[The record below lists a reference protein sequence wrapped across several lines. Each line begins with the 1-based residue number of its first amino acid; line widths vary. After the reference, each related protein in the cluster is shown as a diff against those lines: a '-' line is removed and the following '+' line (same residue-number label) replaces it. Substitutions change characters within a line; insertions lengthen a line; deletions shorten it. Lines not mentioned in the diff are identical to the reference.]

1 MTSLLTEKVPTN
13 ASMNSKASLI
23 LRLKNLLKLKR
34 RNLTERLIMLQTKN
48 GLTKSVDLKDTSL
61 EN

>member
-1 MTSLLTEKVPTN
+1 MTSLLTEKV
-13 ASMNSKASLI
+13 SMNFKASLI

-34 RNLTERLIMLQTKN
+34 RNLDERLIMLQTKN
-48 GLTKSVDLKDTSL
+48 ALKNSVDLKDTSL